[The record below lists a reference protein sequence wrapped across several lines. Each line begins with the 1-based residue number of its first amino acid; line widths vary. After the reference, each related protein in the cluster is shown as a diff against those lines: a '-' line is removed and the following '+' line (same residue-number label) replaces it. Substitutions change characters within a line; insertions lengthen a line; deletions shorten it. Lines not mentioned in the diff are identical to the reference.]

1 MKCKIIY
8 FFNYFF
14 FIFFFRF
21 IPTKPIVLNN
31 QTGGAVDK
39 TGCC

>member
-1 MKCKIIY
+1 MKCKIL
-8 FFNYFF
+8 FNYFS
-14 FIFFFRF
+14 FRF

>member
-1 MKCKIIY
+1 MKCKNI
-8 FFNYFF
+8 FFLNFF
-14 FIFFFRF
+14 FYFSF